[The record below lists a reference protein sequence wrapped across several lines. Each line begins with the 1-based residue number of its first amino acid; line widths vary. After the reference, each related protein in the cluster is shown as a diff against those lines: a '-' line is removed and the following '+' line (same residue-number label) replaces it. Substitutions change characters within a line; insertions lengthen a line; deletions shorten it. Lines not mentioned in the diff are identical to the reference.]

1 MSNLCGN
8 CFRESLN
15 DRGVCTACGFHGGE
29 NREKYPLAL
38 PPGAILN
45 GRYIIGKVLGQ
56 GGFGITYTAR
66 DYQTGEIVAIKESM
80 ASRGK
85 PLK

>member
-15 DRGVCTACGFHGGE
+15 DRGVCTACGFHGWE

-66 DYQTGEIVAIKESM
+66 DYQTGEIVAI
-80 ASRGK
+80 
-85 PLK
+85 